1 MNIYLKE
8 ANLEDAKEEYKA
20 IKQIPEMENGF
31 ENKYYGVTY
40 EEFVGKVLPE
50 IFNHSFRISLW
61 NFQSSGRMM

>member
-31 ENKYYGVTY
+31 ENNM
-40 EEFVGKVLPE
+40 VLLMK
-50 IFNHSFRISLW
+50 NL
-61 NFQSSGRMM
+61 